1 MNAVT
6 AQPRRRVPEGLRAS
20 LPMLVLVRGL
30 TDAQIAGEWGLE
42 AWQVAG
48 LRRAIGL
55 VNHRGWPCADAELRC
70 LVLTDRLTDAEI
82 GARFE
87 VRPRTVEVRRLRIG
101 LRRPNDPRPE
111 ARRDVIVLDEVR
123 RRMMLERTPIER
135 AMQALGPRL
144 AMGRHGAYTLDGRM
158 VSVMEVIRMAGY
170 DLH

>member
-1 MNAVT
+1 MNAVA
-6 AQPRRRVPEGLRAS
+6 AQTRRRVPEGLRAS

-55 VNHRGWPCADAELRC
+55 VNHRGWPCDDAELRR

-82 GARFE
+82 GARYE
-87 VRPRTVEVRRLRIG
+87 VQPRTVEVRRLRIG

-111 ARRDVIVLDEVR
+111 ARRDVIVLADVR
-123 RRMMLERTPIER
+123 RGMMLERTPIER
-135 AMQALGPRL
+135 AVQALGSRL
-144 AMGRHGAYTLDGRM
+144 AMGRHGAYALDGRM
-158 VSVMEVIRMAGY
+158 VSVVEVIRAGGAAQ
-170 DLH
+170 